1 MSLLQQVQ
9 QVRLAVAIG
18 NDNYKNLARLNS
30 AGKDAQ
36 AMAQRLQQMNF
47 EILQRDAAGEL
58 GWAASLEAAHVAN
71 ASRRDFSQIVRTL
84 RARIEETPSYYQLI
98 TFWYFNGYGFVVDGR
113 PYMVPV
119 TPAQGGPDLT
129 CSQELT
135 MAMVNKAAKCVM
147 DLSIL
152 LSNSAQ
158 RNLHSIFVLDS
169 CHVHVNVSAGGTG
182 QSTRLRSASAEQRH
196 DSACVLFAHR
206 RGAHA
211 ADTSMD
217 GQSAFTARLLEELK
231 PGRTIRQVYDHVASQ
246 LGPEQR
252 PQLLEEMEQLGGS
265 ELRF

>member
-1 MSLLQQVQ
+1 M
-9 QVRLAVAIG
+9 RLAVAIG

-71 ASRRDFSQIVRTL
+71 ASRRDFGQIVRTL
-84 RARIEETPSYYQLI
+84 RARIEETPSCYQLI
-98 TFWYFNGYGFVVDGR
+98 TFWYFNGYGFMVDGR

-169 CHVHVNVSAGGTG
+169 CRVHVNVSAGGTG

-246 LGPEQR
+246 LGPEER